1 MIAALLTRHCERSEA
16 TGSGLQ
22 VCSDFFCLL
31 MKSLFITI
39 IAVSFFAIGCKN
51 KTSKKTQTSPKDSVA
66 AVDPV
71 ADSLQKA
78 KAIADSILFVHRKD
92 SILMKMT
99 QNILTSLKNRN
110 YSAFANY
117 IHPVDGIRFSPY
129 AFVDTVNHLRF
140 SRSAF
145 IAQVNKADSD
155 MKTWGEF
162 DGTGDPIR
170 MTLNNYM
177 RRFVYDVDFVKP
189 EKSSINEFIGMG
201 NSLNNL
207 QTVYKNSDF
216 TESHFSGFDPKY
228 GGMDWK
234 TLRLVFKERN
244 KRFYLV
250 GIVHDEWTI

>member
-1 MIAALLTRHCERSEA
+1 
-16 TGSGLQ
+16 
-22 VCSDFFCLL
+22 
-31 MKSLFITI
+31 MKRLFIVI
-39 IAVSFFAIGCKN
+39 IGILFFAVGCKN
-51 KTSKKTQTSPKDSVA
+51 KSAKKSESTSADTTRA
-66 AVDPV
+66 MDPRT
-71 ADSLQKA
+71 DSLQKA
-78 KAIADSILFVHRKD
+78 KAVADSLQFVLRKD
-92 SILMKMT
+92 SILKKMT
-99 QNILTSLKNRN
+99 QNILTTLKDKN

-117 IHPVDGIRFSPY
+117 IDPVEGIRFSPY
-129 AFVDTVNHLRF
+129 AYIDTVNHIRF

-189 EKSSINEFIGMG
+189 EKRSINEFIGSG

-207 QTVYKNSDF
+207 LTVYRNSDF

-250 GIVHDEWTI
+250 GVVHDEWTI

>member
-1 MIAALLTRHCERSEA
+1 MIAALNKG

-22 VCSDFFCLL
+22 VCSDFFVCD
-31 MKSLFITI
+31 MKRLFIVI
-39 IAVSFFAIGCKN
+39 IAVSFFAPGCKDKSAKN
-51 KTSKKTQTSPKDSVA
+51 TESTTADTTRTTNPM
-66 AVDPV
+66 

-78 KAIADSILFVHRKD
+78 KAIQDSIQFVLRKD
-92 SILMKMT
+92 SILKKMT
-99 QNILTSLKNRN
+99 QNILTTLKNKN
-110 YSAFANY
+110 YSAFVNY
-117 IHPVDGIRFSPY
+117 IDPVEGIRFSPY
-129 AFVDTVNHLRF
+129 AYIDTVNHIRF

-189 EKSSINEFIGMG
+189 EKSSINEFIGSG

-207 QTVYKNSDF
+207 LTVYRNSDF